1 MKNVC
6 LEGGLTMVPD
16 SKTVALAALR
26 MAMSETREEES
37 ALKQK
42 FLADNIKTVAV
53 DYGGDYLASIKKLVE
68 RAIVA
73 SKREGVIHDSHG
85 DEGAV
90 AGATREALSQIMP
103 KAAGLNIGGKIG
115 IAHRGDHLSV
125 AVFFGVGLLHLD
137 EVAVGLGHRV
147 APRS

>member
-1 MKNVC
+1 M
-6 LEGGLTMVPD
+6 TTD
-16 SKTVALAALR
+16 SKVVALAALK
-26 MAMSETREEES
+26 MAMSESREEES
-37 ALKQK
+37 ALKQQFFHK
-42 FLADNIKTVAV
+42 GIKTVAV
-53 DYGGDYLASIKKLVE
+53 DYGGDYLSSIKKLVE

-73 SKREGVIHDSHG
+73 SKREGVIKETHG

-90 AGATREALSQIMP
+90 AGATREALSQIIS

-115 IAHRGDHLSV
+115 IAHKGEHLSV

-147 APRS
+147 APKD

>member
-1 MKNVC
+1 MT
-6 LEGGLTMVPD
+6 E
-16 SKTVALAALR
+16 SKTVAMAALR

-37 ALKQK
+37 SLKQQYLGK
-42 FLADNIKTVAV
+42 GIKTVAV
-53 DYGGDYLASIKKLVE
+53 DYGGDYLASIKKLIE

-73 SKREGVIHDSHG
+73 SKREGVIMDTHG

-90 AGATREALSQIMP
+90 AGATREALNQVMI

-115 IAHRGDHLSV
+115 IAHKGEHLSV

-147 APRS
+147 APKY